1 MLSKRTG
8 LVDTSVRLRPTTS
21 TDLDFVSALER
32 HPDQQPFI
40 GQWTREEHLSAIER
54 SDREHWIIESAA
66 SRGLLGYLITYDV
79 RAAGYG
85 VYVKRIAVSDK
96 ARGVGRRAL
105 YAVADHAFRDMQAA
119 SVCLAVRRFNERA
132 QRSYR
137 ALGFVELPMTS
148 AARCDM
154 TTAVDPFSDE
164 CLVMQLR
171 PEALRVP

>member
-1 MLSKRTG
+1 MPSG
-8 LVDTSVRLRPTTS
+8 GVGIVDTIVGIRPTTAS
-21 TDLDFVSALER
+21 DLDFVTALER
-32 HPDQQPFI
+32 HPDQLAFI
-40 GQWTREEHLSAIER
+40 GQWPREEHLAAIER

-66 SRGLLGYLITYDV
+66 SRAMLGYLITYDV

-105 YAVADHAFRDMQAA
+105 HAVADHAFRDMQAA

-132 QRSYR
+132 QRAYR
-137 ALGFVELPMTS
+137 ALGFVEVPLTP
-148 AARCDM
+148 AARRNM

-164 CLVMQLR
+164 CLVMRLE
-171 PEALRVP
+171 PDALRAP